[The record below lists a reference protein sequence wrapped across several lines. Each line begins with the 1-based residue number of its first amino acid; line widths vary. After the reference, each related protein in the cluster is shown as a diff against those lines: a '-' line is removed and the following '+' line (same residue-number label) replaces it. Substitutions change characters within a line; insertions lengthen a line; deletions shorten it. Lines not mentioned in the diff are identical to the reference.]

1 VSLALYRKYRP
12 QTFAELVG
20 QEHVTDAL
28 QNALRNDRV
37 HHAYLFSGPRGC
49 GKTSSARILA
59 RSLNCEKGPTPDP
72 CGTCDQCTSISNG
85 SSLDVVEIDAAS
97 HGGVDDAR
105 DLRERAFFSPVSSRF
120 KVYVVDE
127 AHMVS
132 REGFNALLKL
142 VEEPPDFLKFV
153 FATTEPEKVI
163 ATIRSRTHHYPFR
176 LVPPKILTSHLQ
188 SVCEQEG
195 VQIDPRALP
204 LVVRAGGGSVR
215 DALSVLDQLLA
226 GADDGGISY
235 DLARGLLGVTDG
247 ALLDEIV
254 DAFAARDG
262 AAVFATIAAVVD
274 AGHDPRRFASD
285 LLDRFKDL
293 VVIQRAPDAVDRGI
307 LDCSPDMVPRLQ
319 QQASSMGAAE
329 VSRAA
334 EVLYAGLT
342 EMRGTTSP
350 RLVLELV
357 CGRILLPAA
366 ATDEQAVLARLDRLE
381 RRLDITGDGIA
392 EGTVRGAGPV
402 RTAPAPREAVA
413 PSPAPTVAP
422 TPPAASAP
430 PPGAW
435 PADEAPAERPLHAVP
450 DSEDVPA
457 PAPAPVEAPA
467 AAAPPPAPGG
477 LDAAAVRRVW
487 PEIVNA
493 VPRKTTKALLV
504 DAQVTRVDGST
515 LTLEF
520 PRPWGAQKFSE
531 GVNAEMVR
539 EALASVLGVEWK
551 VKAVVRGDAGDG
563 GAVAAA
569 TPAPAAP
576 PSIVDEAADISE
588 DDEPVGAS
596 GGAGG
601 GSAGD
606 DPVALLKSG
615 LGATVIS
622 ETKPD

>member
-1 VSLALYRKYRP
+1 VSLALYRKYRS
-12 QTFAELVG
+12 QTFAELIG

-72 CGTCDQCTSISNG
+72 CGTCDQCVAITNG

-142 VEEPPDFLKFV
+142 VEEPPEFLKFV

-176 LVPPKILTSHLQ
+176 LVPPKTMTAHLQ
-188 SVCEQEG
+188 SICEQEG

-226 GADDGGISY
+226 GADDGQIAY
-235 DLARGLLGVTDG
+235 ELARGLLGITDG

-262 AAVFATIAAVVD
+262 AAVFTTIAAVVD

-307 LDCSPDMVPRLQ
+307 LDCAPDMVPRLQ
-319 QQASSMGAAE
+319 QQAASMGAAE

-334 EVLYAGLT
+334 EILYAGLT

-381 RRLDITGDGIA
+381 RRLDIAGDGIP
-392 EGTVRGAGPV
+392 EGTVRGAAPV
-402 RTAPAPREAVA
+402 GVPVAREV
-413 PSPAPTVAP
+413 
-422 TPPAASAP
+422 
-430 PPGAW
+430 
-435 PADEAPAERPLHAVP
+435 ADE
-450 DSEDVPA
+450 
-457 PAPAPVEAPA
+457 
-467 AAAPPPAPGG
+467 PPPAPAARRVAGAEPDGAAVAGAREAGPPSPPPAMAPAPPAPAVAVSEPPAAGG

-487 PEIVNA
+487 PEVVAA
-493 VPRKTTKALLV
+493 VTKKTTKALLV
-504 DAQVTRVDGST
+504 DAQVTAVDGSS

-520 PRPWGAQKFSE
+520 PRPWGAQKFAE
-531 GVNAEMVR
+531 GVNAAMVR
-539 EALASVLGVEWK
+539 EALSTVLGVDWK
-551 VKAVVRGDAGDG
+551 VKAVVRGDGDG
-563 GAVAAA
+563 DVSAAPA
-569 TPAPAAP
+569 TPTGPTAAP
-576 PSIVDEAADISE
+576 KPASIADEAAEISE

-596 GGAGG
+596 GGAAG
-601 GSAGD
+601 GSTGD

-615 LGATVIS
+615 LGATIIS
-622 ETKPD
+622 ESRPD